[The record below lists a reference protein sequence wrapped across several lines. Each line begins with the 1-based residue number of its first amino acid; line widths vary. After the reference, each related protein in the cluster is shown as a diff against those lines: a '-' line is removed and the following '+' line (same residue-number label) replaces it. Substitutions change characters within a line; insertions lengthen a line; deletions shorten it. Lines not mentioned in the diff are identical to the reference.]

1 MCARVCRRFDV
12 LAWTP
17 VLWRTIQL
25 EGENISGDKAI
36 RGVLR
41 QLCGQGRTGACPSVE
56 KVHLTDGCKLTDR
69 SLLLLA
75 RRCPELT
82 HLQIQGSVTV
92 TNAALAEVTTRCT
105 NLQHLDVTG
114 GYIMISSDIL
124 DIVLRYF
131 RLCRYILHKR
141 NNRAR
146 TTKAATIAVFG
157 FN

>member
-1 MCARVCRRFDV
+1 MDISVCARVCRRFDV

-17 VLWRTIQL
+17 SLWRTIQL

-56 KVHLTDGCKLTDR
+56 RVHLTDGCKLTDKG
-69 SLLLLA
+69 LMLLA

-82 HLQIQGSVTV
+82 HLQIQGSVAV
-92 TNAALAEVTTRCT
+92 TNAALAEVTTRCI

-114 GYIMISSDIL
+114 
-124 DIVLRYF
+124 
-131 RLCRYILHKR
+131 
-141 NNRAR
+141 NNNF
-146 TTKAATIAVFG
+146 TD
-157 FN
+157 